1 MTPYFIMHLN
11 RRVAS
16 VRADGTCTVYYPSFM
31 PYNLY
36 LEQGDDMDTR
46 LSNISNFEH
55 WCASRVLTLD
65 RAYAKEILN
74 ALGKKQ
80 AVTDRDRA
88 QIAIAYHALTLTDV
102 YWVKAHKEKLTFL
115 MGGTV
120 TVSSFFQ
127 S

>member
-46 LSNISNFEH
+46 LNNISNFEH

-80 AVTDRDRA
+80 AVTDRDRRADRHRLSRAGAHRRLLGQGA
-88 QIAIAYHALTLTDV
+88 QRKADV
-102 YWVKAHKEKLTFL
+102 
-115 MGGTV
+115 
-120 TVSSFFQ
+120 
-127 S
+127 